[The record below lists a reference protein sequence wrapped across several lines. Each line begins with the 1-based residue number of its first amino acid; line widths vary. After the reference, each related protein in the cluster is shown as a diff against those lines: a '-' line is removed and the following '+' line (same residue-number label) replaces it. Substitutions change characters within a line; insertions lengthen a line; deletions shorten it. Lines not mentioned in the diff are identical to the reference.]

1 MCATTNHYMTAADM
15 LAYVEARL
23 RPAGDGGTA
32 GRTGNRPAGDG
43 PPPVEPARVTGSA
56 GGGSKRPIGQRLVA
70 FWTGDD
76 CPADTLNVHI
86 LLTAR
91 LLRHEVGEDEA
102 VTVIERYCREH
113 PDPSFSDRLSA
124 GRLATVTRVIR
135 DTVRVVYDGNGGQPD
150 PQAST
155 RKLNRAAAYFRRVG
169 FRLADK
175 TTWHRL
181 TDPKAAVAP
190 DFHWS
195 ADEAVL
201 VRDVVVPVLKTDL
214 STALAATKY
223 FLRFVQAN
231 PGREVSRDSLPALLR
246 GFDLRI
252 RKAKKKSGFIQA
264 LISLEWLVI
273 SKQHT
278 WHRRGSGLTGS
289 ARQYEVGS
297 KLAYKFASGVGQ
309 RAMVQGDLAEGSVVL
324 LSP

>member
-43 PPPVEPARVTGSA
+43 LPPAEPVTRAGSA

-102 VTVIERYCREH
+102 VAVIERYCREH

-150 PQAST
+150 PAAST

-169 FRLADK
+169 LRLADK

-181 TDPKAAVAP
+181 TDPKTAIAP

-195 ADEAVL
+195 AEESAL
-201 VRDVVVPVLKTDL
+201 VRDVIVPVLKTDL

-223 FLRFVQAN
+223 FLRFVHAN
-231 PGREVSRDSLPALLR
+231 PGREVSRDSLPTLLR
-246 GFDLRI
+246 GFDVKI

-264 LISLEWLVI
+264 LITLEWLVI
-273 SKQHT
+273 SRPHT
-278 WHRRGSGLTGS
+278 WHKRGSGLTGS
-289 ARQYEVGS
+289 ARQYEVGPM
-297 KLAYKFASGVGQ
+297 LAYKFAGGVE
-309 RAMVQGDLAEGSVVL
+309 RRVTVQGGPAQVVVAV